1 MINEINL
8 TKANGYVNIAN
19 RGGYVI
25 WGTDGLK
32 GYTHKLYLIIYR
44 EDYGKTIEK
53 TLARFDNIC
62 SIMLSEYEYNKV
74 VGAENSKIIAIKNKG
89 ISEQITNLLRGEDG
103 KSRKI

>member
-8 TKANGYVNIAN
+8 NKASGYINIAN

-44 EDYGKTIEK
+44 EDFGKTIEK
-53 TLARFDNIC
+53 TLARFENIP
-62 SIMLSEYEYNKV
+62 SIKLNVNQYTKIVKSD
-74 VGAENSKIIAIKNKG
+74 NSKIIGIKNKG
-89 ISEQITNLLRGEDG
+89 ISEQIINLLRGEDG
-103 KSRKI
+103 